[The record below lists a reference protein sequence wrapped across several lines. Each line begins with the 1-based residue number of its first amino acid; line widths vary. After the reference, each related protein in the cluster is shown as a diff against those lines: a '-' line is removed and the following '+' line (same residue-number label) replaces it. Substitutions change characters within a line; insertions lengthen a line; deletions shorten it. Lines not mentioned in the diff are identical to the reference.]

1 MGRQNHK
8 KGRMKPAEG
17 DCEMERCTKGEEELT
32 AIEQIGAT
40 YDREKIKKKN
50 TKMLWLGVASSQLDE
65 LYLLFSLEA
74 PGKDEII
81 SRLEFDS
88 LLAV

>member
-40 YDREKIKKKN
+40 YDREKIKKK
-50 TKMLWLGVASSQLDE
+50 THKKRYGLGWLPANSMNCIC
-65 LYLLFSLEA
+65 F
-74 PGKDEII
+74 
-81 SRLEFDS
+81 FH
-88 LLAV
+88 